1 MTLTTFPRKLV
12 VIITE
17 AAIEQMIA
25 RDVLALGAHGYTI
38 CDVRGSGAH
47 GTRGADWEA
56 DRNIRV
62 EVICEA
68 PVAEK
73 IAAAMREK
81 YTANYAMSL
90 FIADIGVL
98 RPDKF

>member
-1 MTLTTFPRKLV
+1 MTLPLFPRKLV
-12 VIITE
+12 VIMTE
-17 AAIEQMIA
+17 AAIEQMLA

-47 GTRGADWEA
+47 GARESSWEA
-56 DRNIRV
+56 DRNIRF
-62 EVICEA
+62 EVICDE

-73 IAAAMREK
+73 IARTMREK
-81 YTANYAMSL
+81 YYAHYAMSL

-98 RPDKF
+98 RPEKF